1 MQSYRRGLRMVK
13 PTIMDAPLALLREN
27 WWAIT
32 GEWLL
37 ALSGLFSLVLG
48 LVFTM
53 VPEARVVVL
62 VWSLAAYTVAFGIL
76 LIWLSFKLRA
86 RHERTLPA
94 AA

>member
-1 MQSYRRGLRMVK
+1 VYV
-13 PTIMDAPLALLREN
+13 IAA
-27 WWAIT
+27 WAIAT
-32 GEWLL
+32 GILEIIAAIRLRKEIEGEWLL
-37 ALSGLFSLVLG
+37 ALSGLFSLALG

-53 VPEARVVVL
+53 VPEAGVVVL